1 MTATVTP
8 KAAHRADLKV
18 CRDLIM
24 RGSKSFSLAA
34 RLFDRRTRDDAF
46 VLYGWCRTCDDAID
60 GSVLGFKT
68 GDAPTELP
76 MYETLGRLESLKART
91 SAAFRGDAPD
101 DQSPDAA
108 VFRAFGEMV
117 RRRNV
122 PQAYALELLEG
133 MAMDVRHQR
142 YNTIEQLS
150 LYCYRVAGTVGLMM
164 SHIMGLRDDQALR
177 HAADLGMAM
186 QLTNIARDV
195 AEDYAAGRIYL
206 PLSWLDQADIPVDR
220 LLEPV
225 YRGSLASVVRRLLTE
240 ANRLYL
246 SGDAGLFALRF
257 KAACAVGAARR
268 VYSEIGRRVESRGGL
283 AWQTRTVVPAPRKV
297 AMAAAGVGT
306 AVRQLPRR
314 WLTPWR
320 SAPIHAIWNPFS
332 AAGKH

>member
-1 MTATVTP
+1 MTD
-8 KAAHRADLKV
+8 KAIHRADIAV
-18 CRDLIM
+18 CRDIIT

-34 RLFDRRTRDDAF
+34 RLFDAQTRDDAF
-46 VLYGWCRTCDDAID
+46 CLYGWARMCDDAID
-60 GSVLGFKT
+60 GSHLGFKT
-68 GDAPTELP
+68 GDAPAELP
-76 MYETLGRLESLKART
+76 MFEMLGRLEKLKSQT
-91 SAAFRGDAPD
+91 SAAFQGDVPD
-101 DQSPDAA
+101 DDTLPSA
-108 VFRAFGEMV
+108 VLRAFAEVV
-117 RRRNV
+117 RRRGV

-142 YNTIEQLS
+142 YETIDNLS

-177 HAADLGMAM
+177 HAADMGMAM

-195 AEDYAAGRIYL
+195 AEDFEAGRIYL
-206 PLSWLDQADIPVDR
+206 PLSWLEQADIPLER
-220 LLEPV
+220 MLEPV

-283 AWQTRTVVPAPRKV
+283 AWETRTVVPASRKA
-297 AMAAAGVGT
+297 AMAAAGVAT
-306 AVRQLPRR
+306 AVRTLPRR
-314 WLTPWR
+314 WLSPWR
-320 SAPIHAIWNPFS
+320 AAPIKSIWNPFS
-332 AAGKH
+332 TADKN

>member
-1 MTATVTP
+1 MTAETP
-8 KAAHRADLKV
+8 KAIHRADLRV

-60 GSVLGFKT
+60 GSDVGFKT
-68 GDAPTELP
+68 GDTPHELP
-76 MYETLGRLESLKART
+76 MFEMLGRLESLKART
-91 SAAFRGDAPD
+91 SAAFQGDAPD
-101 DQSPDAA
+101 DKTPGAS

-117 RRRNV
+117 RRRGV
-122 PQAYALELLEG
+122 PQSYALELLKG

-142 YNTIEQLS
+142 YNSIEELS

-177 HAADLGMAM
+177 HAAALGMAM

-195 AEDYAAGRIYL
+195 AEDFEAGRIYL
-206 PLSWLDQADIPVDR
+206 PLSWLDQAELPVER

-225 YRGSLASVVRRLLTE
+225 YRGNLASVVRRLLKE
-240 ANRLYL
+240 ANHLYL

-283 AWQTRTVVPAPRKV
+283 AWETRTVVPAPRKV

-306 AVRQLPRR
+306 AVKQLPRR

-320 SAPIHAIWNPFS
+320 PATIKAVWNPFG
-332 AAGKH
+332 AANRN